1 MSTHWD
7 NEVDSDKEVRLNI
20 RIEESLKN
28 LLQEAANLESRTVT
42 SFVINALKQHVSQ
55 QHPQLLDQSKPEAT
69 D

>member
-1 MSTHWD
+1 M
-7 NEVDSDKEVRLNI
+7 DSDKEVRLNI

-42 SFVINALKQHVSQ
+42 SFVINALKQHISQ
-55 QHPQLLDQSKPEAT
+55 QHPQLLDQSKLEAA

>member
-1 MSTHWD
+1 MPIHWD
-7 NEVDSDKEVRLNI
+7 NKMDSDKEVRLNI

-42 SFVINALKQHVSQ
+42 SFVINALKQHISQ
-55 QHPQLLDQSKPEAT
+55 QHPQLLDQSKPEAA